1 MSATT
6 IIFAKPTGSSHP
18 LDALPRPLPATPLEA
33 ADARATIES
42 LVGRVGR
49 VLARRPSVSLAV
61 ATLWICALS
70 WLAAF
75 QLQFEGAIPS
85 SSSAFMIRALPLVV
99 LLKGIV
105 LWMSG
110 VFRIVWAYVG
120 IADLFVILRAVLLM
134 LAASYGVGA
143 AFSPGHA
150 VPKTVCML
158 DAGLTF
164 IGISG
169 LFVTLRTLREARR
182 SKQRSGSPRERVM
195 IAGAGDAGEILLR
208 ELQWKFAGTHEVV
221 GFVDD
226 APEKQG
232 ARLRGVPVLGGI
244 DEVAD
249 LAVKRDV
256 SQVLIAV
263 PTAGGS
269 LIRRIT
275 KAATGAK
282 IRVQVLP
289 GVGQLLG
296 RSALLPQLRNVSIED
311 LLRRESVEHEVNKV
325 SEFIRGKTIVVTG
338 AAGSIG
344 SQLCRQILGHEPAR
358 LVVVDWA
365 ETPLHELLL
374 EIKSGSNEPVV
385 VSEMGDVTDEVRVRE
400 IFKRHAP
407 DLVFHAAALKHV
419 PMCESHV
426 REAIRVNVGGTRIV
440 ARAALEAGAQR
451 FVLISTDKA
460 VNPSSVM
467 GATKRVAEILLQKL
481 EAEGGPTRFIA
492 VRFGNVLGSNGSV
505 IPLFRR
511 QLAEGGPLTVTH
523 PDMRRY
529 FMAIPEAVG
538 LVLHAA
544 YLGRGGDLYEL
555 DMGEPVRIVDLAE
568 DLIRL
573 SGLVPGRDVKI
584 EFTGMRPGEKLFEE
598 LYFSA
603 EKVHPTA
610 HPRIFCLR
618 AEKMPEKDG
627 AALLC
632 LNHLTK
638 FPRATD
644 PVLAGLRDELV
655 RMLGPAQREGSLA

>member
-6 IIFAKPTGSSHP
+6 IIFSKPSAGPASSEAP
-18 LDALPRPLPATPLEA
+18 PRPAAPPEVGMHLESFV
-33 ADARATIES
+33 D
-42 LVGRVGR
+42 RVGR
-49 VLARRPSVSLAV
+49 VLSRRPSASIAAGTLA
-61 ATLWICALS
+61 ISALS
-70 WLAAF
+70 WVAAF
-75 QLQFEGAIPS
+75 ELQFEGELPPTS
-85 SSSAFMIRALPLVV
+85 SSFMLRALALVV
-99 LLKGIV
+99 LLKGMA
-105 LWMSG
+105 LYLSG

-120 IADLFVILRAVLLM
+120 IADLFVILRASLLI
-134 LAASYGVGA
+134 LAAGYGASVA
-143 AFSPGHA
+143 LAPERA
-150 VPKTVCML
+150 VPWSVPLL
-158 DAGLTF
+158 DAGLSF
-164 IGISG
+164 VGVSG
-169 LFVTLRTLREARR
+169 LFVALRSLREARR
-182 SKQRSGSPRERVM
+182 SRKRGGTTRERLL

-208 ELQWKFAGTHEVV
+208 ELQWKFSQTHEVV
-221 GFVDD
+221 GFADD

-232 ARLRGVPVLGGI
+232 ARLRGVPVVGRIDDLG
-244 DEVAD
+244 E
-249 LAVKRDV
+249 LALRHDV

-263 PTAGGS
+263 PTAGGA

-275 KAATGAK
+275 RAATDAK
-282 IRVQVLP
+282 LRVQLLP
-289 GVGQLLG
+289 GIGQLVG
-296 RSALLPQLRNVSIED
+296 RSALLPQLRNVSVED
-311 LLRRESVEHEVNKV
+311 LLRREAVDHEVEKV
-325 SEFIRGKTIVVTG
+325 SGFLRGRTVLVTG

-344 SQLCRQILGHEPAR
+344 SQLCRQILAHEPSR

-365 ETPLHELLL
+365 ETPLHDLLL
-374 EIKSGSNEPVV
+374 EIKTGTNEPVV
-385 VSEMGDVTDEVRVRE
+385 VSEMGDVTDSVRIRQ
-400 IFKRHAP
+400 IFSKHAP
-407 DLVFHAAALKHV
+407 QLVFHAAALKHV

-426 REAIRVNVGGTRIV
+426 REAIRVNVGGTRIL
-440 ARAALEAGAQR
+440 ARAALDTGAQR

-481 EAEGGPTRFIA
+481 DQQGGPTRFIA

-544 YLGRGGDLYEL
+544 YLGRGGDVFEL
-555 DMGEPVRIVDLAE
+555 DMGQPVRIVELAE

-573 SGLVPGRDVKI
+573 SGLVPGKDVKI
-584 EFTGMRPGEKLFEE
+584 EFSGMRPGEKLFEE

-603 EKVHPTA
+603 EKVHPTG

-627 AALLC
+627 AVLLC
-632 LNHLTK
+632 LNHLK
-638 FPRATD
+638 VFPRGAD
-644 PVLAGLRDELV
+644 PVLAALRDELL
-655 RMLGPAQREGSLA
+655 RMIGPTLREGSVA

>member
-6 IIFAKPTGSSHP
+6 IIFAKPAGASHP
-18 LDALPRPLPATPLEA
+18 PGAIPRPIPTPPIEA
-33 ADARATIES
+33 ATARATIDS
-42 LVGRVGR
+42 GGGRVGR
-49 VLARRPSVSLAV
+49 MLARRPSVWVAA
-61 ATLWICALS
+61 ATLSISALS
-70 WLAAF
+70 WLSAF
-75 QLQFEGAIPS
+75 ELQFEGAVPPAAS
-85 SSSAFMIRALPLVV
+85 SFMVRALPLVV
-99 LLKGIV
+99 LLKGLI
-105 LWMSG
+105 LWMGG

-120 IADLFVILRAVLLM
+120 IADLFVMLRAVAVI
-134 LAASYGVGA
+134 LAATYGVGA
-143 AFSPGHA
+143 AFSPDRA
-150 VPKTVCML
+150 VPKTVGVL

-164 IGISG
+164 IGVSG
-169 LFVTLRTLREARR
+169 LFVTLRTLRESRRARTR
-182 SKQRSGSPRERVM
+182 GGSPRERLL

-208 ELQWKFAGTHEVV
+208 ELQWKFSATHEVV

-226 APEKQG
+226 APDKQG
-232 ARLRGVPVLGGI
+232 ARIRGVPVLGGV
-244 DEVAD
+244 DDLAD
-249 LAVKRDV
+249 LAAKGDI

-263 PTAGGS
+263 PTSGGG

-275 KAATGAK
+275 KAATEAK
-282 IRVQVLP
+282 LRVQLLP
-289 GVGQLLG
+289 GVGQLVG

-311 LLRRESVEHEVNKV
+311 LLRRESVEHEVHKV
-325 SEFIRGKTIVVTG
+325 SEFIRGKTILVTG

-358 LVVVDWA
+358 LIVVDWA

-374 EIKSGSNEPVV
+374 EIRTGSNQPVV
-385 VSEMGDVTDEVRVRE
+385 VSEMGDVTDEMRVRE
-400 IFKRHAP
+400 IFQKHAP

-440 ARAALEAGAQR
+440 ARAAMAAGTQR

-467 GATKRVAEILLQKL
+467 GSTKRVAEILLQKL

-584 EFTGMRPGEKLFEE
+584 DFTGMRPGEKLFEE

-618 AEKMPEKDG
+618 PEKMPETDG
-627 AALLC
+627 AVLLC
-632 LNHLTK
+632 LNYLTK
-638 FPRATD
+638 LPRATE
-644 PVLAGLRDELV
+644 PVLSGLRDELV
-655 RMLGPAQREGSLA
+655 RMLGPAKREGTLA

>member
-6 IIFAKPTGSSHP
+6 IIFAKPAPPSHP
-18 LDALPRPLPATPLEA
+18 LDALPRPLPEPPLDAAT
-33 ADARATIES
+33 ARATIES
-42 LVGRVGR
+42 WSGRMGR
-49 VLARRPSVSLAV
+49 ILARRPSVPIAA
-61 ATLWICALS
+61 ATLAICAFS
-70 WLAAF
+70 WVSAF
-75 QLQFEGAIPS
+75 QLQFEGAVPPATS
-85 SSSAFMIRALPLVV
+85 SFMIRALPLVV
-99 LLKGIV
+99 LLKGVV
-105 LWMSG
+105 LWMGG

-120 IADLFVILRAVLLM
+120 IADLFVILRAVVVI

-143 AFSPGHA
+143 GLSPDRA
-150 VPKTVCML
+150 VPKTLSVL

-164 IGISG
+164 VGISG
-169 LFVTLRTLREARR
+169 LLVSLRSVREARR
-182 SKQRSGSPRERVM
+182 SRKPRRSPRERVL

-208 ELQWKFAGTHEVV
+208 ELQWTFASTHEVV

-226 APEKQG
+226 APAKQG
-232 ARLRGVPVLGGI
+232 ARLRGVPVLGRI
-244 DEVAD
+244 DEIPG
-249 LAVKRDV
+249 LTLERDI
-256 SQVLIAV
+256 SQILIAV

-275 KAATGAK
+275 KAATQAK

-289 GVGQLLG
+289 GIGQLMG
-296 RSALLPQLRNVSIED
+296 RSALLPQLRSVSIED
-311 LLRRESVEHEVNKV
+311 LLRRESVEHGAHKV
-325 SEFIRGKTIVVTG
+325 SEFIRGKTILVTG

-358 LVVVDWA
+358 LIVVDWA
-365 ETPLHELLL
+365 ETPLHELLIEL
-374 EIKSGSNEPVV
+374 QTGTNEPLI
-385 VSEMGDVTDEVRVRE
+385 VSEMGDVTDEVRMRE
-400 IFKRHAP
+400 IFAKHAP
-407 DLVFHAAALKHV
+407 DVVFHAAALKHV
-419 PMCESHV
+419 PMCEAHV

-440 ARAALEAGAQR
+440 ARAAIEAGSQR
-451 FVLISTDKA
+451 FVLVSTDKA

-467 GATKRVAEILLQKL
+467 GSTKRVAEMLLQKL

-544 YLGRGGDLYEL
+544 ILGRGGDLFEL
-555 DMGEPVRIVDLAE
+555 DMGQPVRIVDLAE

-603 EKVHPTA
+603 EKVHPTT

-618 AEKMPEKDG
+618 PEKMPEKDG
-627 AALLC
+627 AVLLC
-632 LNHLTK
+632 LNHLAK

-644 PVLAGLRDELV
+644 PLLAGLRDELV
-655 RMLGPAQREGSLA
+655 RMFGPARREGSFA